1 MPTISL
7 RAFLSDAQLAE
18 AHEGLTRLLRLQAED
33 EVDVTP
39 ALLDL
44 LHSLD
49 GMLAQ
54 ARRASAEPAEPP
66 LENLPLTIA
75 TRIAGEAAAP
85 ED

>member
-7 RAFLSDAQLAE
+7 RAFLSDAQLAD
-18 AHEGLTRLLRLQAED
+18 AHEGLTRLLRLQADD

-49 GMLAQ
+49 ATLTQ
-54 ARRASAEPAEPP
+54 ARRAAAEPAEPP